1 MTSVTVEFI
10 GVGGAARSRL
20 PDVAI
25 EEVVVDL
32 VKEVVVEGVV
42 VKEVIVEEVV
52 VGGPP

>member
-1 MTSVTVEFI
+1 MTSVTVELI

-20 PDVAI
+20 PDVTI

-32 VKEVVVEGVV
+32 VIEVV